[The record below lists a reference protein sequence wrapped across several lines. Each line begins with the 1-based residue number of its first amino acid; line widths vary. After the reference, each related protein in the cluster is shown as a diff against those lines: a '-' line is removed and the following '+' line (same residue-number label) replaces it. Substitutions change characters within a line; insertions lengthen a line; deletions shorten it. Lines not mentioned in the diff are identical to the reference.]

1 MPKGVSLSDART
13 QLPELLNRV
22 NYAKERFIFEKHGKP
37 FAALVPVDDLA
48 ALEAYEA
55 ERDARQLQQA
65 VQTSKGTV
73 PLSKVIDEY
82 QKKHGIFLKDIE
94 DGEERQPTKK

>member
-1 MPKGVSLSDART
+1 MEETTMQKGISLSDARL

-48 ALEAYEA
+48 ALEAYEDEKA
-55 ERDARQLQQA
+55 SRQLSLA
-65 VQTSKGTV
+65 IQTSQGFV
-73 PLSKVIDEY
+73 PLDNVIEEY
-82 QKKHGIFLKDIE
+82 QKKHKVSLKDIE
-94 DGEERQPTKK
+94 DGK